1 MLLRRKY
8 VLWRCALVCERLRCE
23 PWRPWLGMG
32 ATTRGLSHSGARDGG
47 RGRAATAGSDR
58 WRGRCSVCPGA
69 PSARGA
75 RQDRGQAWRR
85 GDTHAAAAASRR
97 AIRAW
102 REATGTVEQR
112 CILGDAVCG
121 EKRILKHS
129 LEKRITAPPSAP
141 SAPQR
146 SWEEDRRKR
155 RGVERLCNPLGAPLR
170 RGGVVRG

>member
-1 MLLRRKY
+1 MSSRQPNLHGHPSFTRRCLKSSNPTS
-8 VLWRCALVCERLRCE
+8 RTAM
-23 PWRPWLGMG
+23 PQ
-32 ATTRGLSHSGARDGG
+32 TRVDQLSL
-47 RGRAATAGSDR
+47 TAGPVPVGTR
-58 WRGRCSVCPGA
+58 LCCSGSERRRI
-69 PSARGA
+69 SAGS
-75 RQDRGQAWRR
+75 QAWRR